1 MPVPMRS
8 LPPDGPV
15 SHGASALRTSLPVR
29 RTQRWMPVSRQIEIK
44 ECNTPANPEGGAALS
59 CAAVPAGLAE
69 ERIPSY
75 SVTGFRATLA
85 PRFAAVSAVLTAS
98 PRNHRQF
105 DARAVFRI
113 VINAQVR
120 HANCGRSYFRLAR
133 LQVSRKMQR
142 KRRKSGCGC
151 GGRHENETKWACDD

>member
-8 LPPDGPV
+8 LPPSGPV
-15 SHGASALRTSLPVR
+15 SHGASALRTNLPVR

-75 SVTGFRATLA
+75 SVTRFRATLA
-85 PRFAAVSAVLTAS
+85 RRFAAVSAVLTAS
-98 PRNHRQF
+98 LRNHTQF

-113 VINAQVR
+113 VIDAHVR
-120 HANCGRSYFRLAR
+120 HASSGRGYFRFAR
-133 LQVSRKMQR
+133 LQVS
-142 KRRKSGCGC
+142 
-151 GGRHENETKWACDD
+151 